1 MFEIKNKIAVFES
14 IAPYNQQQIEE
25 ALSWLSHN
33 ETFFKGVRYFYPNWT
48 DAEVKAKLK
57 ACKSCADFQVA
68 FIEPMISDLIE
79 KSIDTLTIT
88 GLETIDK
95 NDYHLYISNH
105 RDIFLDSGL
114 LQYTLYHRGYPFTE
128 ISLGDNLIVDDV
140 IERVAKLNNMFTV
153 FRTGTRLELLQN
165 AKNLSAYLRMAL
177 TDKKNSAW
185 IAQGNGRTKN
195 GDDKTFPGLISML
208 MMSGGDDFKA
218 SIEELQIVVSSVS
231 YEYEPCAIEKA
242 VEIQT
247 IKETGSYT
255 KKKYEN
261 MYSILKGIEEYKGD
275 VNLHFEKLDVSRLA
289 FTGNYKKDLRLISG
303 EIDRIVYKN
312 YHLHKTNYM
321 AHDLLMTSKAF
332 ANHYSD
338 DDLTSFWDY
347 LRGCTDD
354 LKLQDR
360 LLKMYAQP
368 VLNKAKC

>member
-1 MFEIKNKIAVFES
+1 MFEIKNKRVVFES
-14 IAPYNQQQIEE
+14 IAPYNQQQIEA
-25 ALSWLSHN
+25 ALDWLSQN
-33 ETFFKGVRYFYPNWT
+33 KTFVKGVQYFHPSWS
-48 DAEVKAKLK
+48 DALVIEKLK
-57 ACKSCADFQVA
+57 SCQSCADFQVA
-68 FIEPMISDLIE
+68 FIEPMIKNLIDR
-79 KSIDTLTIT
+79 SISTLTIT
-88 GLETIDK
+88 GLETIKKD
-95 NDYHLYISNH
+95 DHHLYISNH

-153 FRTGTRLELLQN
+153 FRTGTKLELLQN
-165 AKNLSAYLRMAL
+165 ARNLSAYLRMAL

-208 MMSGGDDFKA
+208 MMSGGSDFKT

-231 YEYEPCAIEKA
+231 YEYEPCALEKA

-247 IKETGSYT
+247 RKDTGSYT
-255 KKKYEN
+255 KTKYEN
-261 MYSILKGIEEYKGD
+261 INSILKGIEEQKGD
-275 VNLHFEKLDVSRLA
+275 VNLHFEKLKVDHLA

-303 EIDRIVYKN
+303 EIDRLVYKN

-321 AHDLLMTSKAF
+321 AHDLLRTSEAF
-332 ANHYSD
+332 ADHYTEA
-338 DDLTSFWDY
+338 DLTNFWHY
-347 LRGCTDD
+347 LRGCTSD

-368 VLNKAKC
+368 VLNKGAC